1 MSAESGL
8 EFGNTA
14 DKGHVI
20 TVDCPGMEENMG
32 NVILIGFMGCGKS
45 TVGLRLS
52 YRLRRTIIDTDKEI
66 EKEENRSI
74 SEIFAADGEAYFRDR
89 ETAILRKLK
98 ESANNQIISVGG
110 GLPVR
115 KENRA
120 LLHELGQVFYLRAEG
135 GTIYERVKDDTRRPL
150 LQVDDP
156 LKKIETLIRERDPY
170 YTEAA
175 DVVITV
181 DGKSFSQILDEIEAQ
196 VNEREITISAE
207 G

>member
-1 MSAESGL
+1 
-8 EFGNTA
+8 
-14 DKGHVI
+14 
-20 TVDCPGMEENMG
+20 ME

-66 EKEENRSI
+66 EKEEKRTI
-74 SEIFAADGEAYFRDR
+74 SDIFATDGEAYFRDR
-89 ETAILRKLK
+89 ETDCLRKLAD
-98 ESANNQIISVGG
+98 SAGNQIISVGG

-115 KENRA
+115 EENRA

-135 GTIYERVKDDTRRPL
+135 ETIYERVKDDTTRPL
-150 LQVDDP
+150 LQVEDP
-156 LKKIETLIRERDPY
+156 LTRIKTLIEERDPCY
-170 YTEAA
+170 RAAA

-181 DGKSFSQILDEIEAQ
+181 DGKNFSQILDEIEEH
-196 VNEREITISAE
+196 VNEREGNNLTE